1 MNIFQFQNSNA
12 SIVTE
17 IRLAHGQ
24 IADFM
29 PESRFNMKNQ
39 TVYIMN
45 KKIYEMHAQ
54 ICKVF
59 TSAKRLEIIN
69 LLRDGEKTVND
80 LAEQAGVLQANISQ
94 HLTVLRQNNVVT
106 TRRDGA
112 NVYYKIANPKIL
124 QACDLMREVLLEKLA
139 ENEKLAKRMS

>member
-1 MNIFQFQNSNA
+1 MNTNTSQ
-12 SIVTE
+12 
-17 IRLAHGQ
+17 
-24 IADFM
+24 D
-29 PESRFNMKNQ
+29 
-39 TVYIMN
+39 
-45 KKIYEMHAQ
+45 KKIYEMHAD

-59 TSAKRLEIIN
+59 TSPKRLEIIS
-69 LLRDGEKTVND
+69 LLRDGEKTVNE

-124 QACDLMREVLLEKLA
+124 QACDLMREVLLEKLS
-139 ENEKLAKRMS
+139 ENEKLVKRIS

>member
-1 MNIFQFQNSNA
+1 
-12 SIVTE
+12 
-17 IRLAHGQ
+17 
-24 IADFM
+24 
-29 PESRFNMKNQ
+29 
-39 TVYIMN
+39 MN

-59 TSAKRLEIIN
+59 TSPKRLEIIN

-80 LAEQAGVLQANISQ
+80 LAEKTGVLQANVSQ

-124 QACDLMREVLLEKLA
+124 QACDLMREVLLEQLA
-139 ENEKLAKRMS
+139 ENETLAKRMS

>member
-1 MNIFQFQNSNA
+1 
-12 SIVTE
+12 
-17 IRLAHGQ
+17 
-24 IADFM
+24 
-29 PESRFNMKNQ
+29 
-39 TVYIMN
+39 
-45 KKIYEMHAQ
+45 MHAQ

-59 TSAKRLEIIN
+59 TSPKRLEIIN

-80 LAEQAGVLQANISQ
+80 LAEKTGVLQANVSQ

-139 ENEKLAKRMS
+139 ENETLAKRIS